1 MNDYGIR
8 IVGVGWLKYYDP
20 DAGGGVGMISATTD
34 PAEALRFPDKASAW
48 ACWQQQSTVRP
59 LTRGF
64 CRDIFIPVTIILG
77 FFPGPVPFDKTKEIR
92 SVTLVRLG

>member
-59 LTRGF
+59 LRADGTPNQPLTFYTVSIERLDA
-64 CRDIFIPVTIILG
+64 R
-77 FFPGPVPFDKTKEIR
+77 KEVQCDPIE
-92 SVTLVRLG
+92 SPAVL